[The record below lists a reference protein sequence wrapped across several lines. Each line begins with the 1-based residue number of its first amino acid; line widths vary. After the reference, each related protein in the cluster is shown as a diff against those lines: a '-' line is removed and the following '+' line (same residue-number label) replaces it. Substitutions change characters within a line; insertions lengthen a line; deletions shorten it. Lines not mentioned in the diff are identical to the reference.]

1 MWQVRPIALTFAWFA
16 ALAVG
21 IGAMFEYEMTPTES
35 AAVPARWPADS
46 RLVRDGRRPT
56 LLMFVHPQCPCSRA
70 SLSELAILASD
81 CGPRA
86 TIQILFVRP
95 PGFEPDWERTDLYV
109 RAERIEGAR
118 VLCDIGGVEAARF
131 GAKSSGQIFLFGS
144 DGQLMFDGGITP
156 SRGHE
161 GDSPGRSA
169 LTDLILRGSADC
181 SHSPVFGCSLLDQST
196 ADKGSRPS
204 CLP

>member
-1 MWQVRPIALTFAWFA
+1 MWQVRPIMLTLAWFA

-21 IGAMFEYEMTPTES
+21 IGAMLEYEMTPTES
-35 AAVPARWPADS
+35 AQVRAHWPADS
-46 RLVRDGRRPT
+46 RLVRDRQRPT

-70 SLSELAILASD
+70 SLSELEILASD
-81 CGPRA
+81 CGHQA

-95 PGFEPDWERTDLYV
+95 PGFEPDWERTDLFA
-109 RAERIEGAR
+109 RAERIEGVR

-161 GDSPGRSA
+161 GDSAGRTA
-169 LTDLILRGSADC
+169 VTALILRGSADC
-181 SHSPVFGCSLLDQST
+181 SHTPVFGCSLLDQST